1 MHRSLHFSVV
11 VVKVVILYRCIR
23 SGVIEEDSAA
33 IVRAKS
39 CLAASRQE
47 TVARKA
53 ARDLFARLVDVLS
66 VTVPNHCEAFP
77 PARNHSNTPF
87 VACGAVRNAYR
98 YQIFQHANLVSFA
111 TGQSQNSFITTTYR
125 FEKPMLR
132 SEESSNKLNED
143 FFLTFA
149 VSTIYLYIS
158 NFLTQ

>member
-1 MHRSLHFSVV
+1 MHRSLHFRVV

-66 VTVPNHCEAFP
+66 VTVPNHCEGFP
-77 PARNHSNTPF
+77 RH
-87 VACGAVRNAYR
+87 VAIVIPLLSHVVPSAMRTVTRFSSTRTSSRLRLVKVKIALLLLPTGSK
-98 YQIFQHANLVSFA
+98 NLC
-111 TGQSQNSFITTTYR
+111 
-125 FEKPMLR
+125 
-132 SEESSNKLNED
+132 
-143 FFLTFA
+143 
-149 VSTIYLYIS
+149 
-158 NFLTQ
+158 